1 MGREIN
7 RVPMDFAFPIG
18 ESYADA
24 MWLQHKATCPHS
36 GEPEFDHDDD
46 TCGGYSICPPE
57 GEGWQLWQ
65 TVSDGPISPVFAT
78 ADELIDWMC
87 QPDLDRVRPF
97 DTGPY
102 PDMPWAQGWKR
113 ETAERFVRG
122 PGWMP
127 SAMAVGGKMLTTDE
141 MAAELTKAK

>member
-7 RVPMDFAFPIG
+7 RVPLDFTFPIG

-24 MWLQHKATCPHS
+24 AWFQHKATCTHPNR
-36 GEPEFDHDDD
+36 HDKDFKHDED

-78 ADELIDWMC
+78 ADELIDWMS
-87 QPDLDRVRPF
+87 QPDDRGGDR
-97 DTGPY
+97 Y
-102 PDMPWAQGWKR
+102 PSHPWGQGWKR

-122 PGWMP
+122 AGWMP
-127 SAMAVGGKMLTTDE
+127 SAAIMDGKMLTADE
-141 MAAELTKAK
+141 MVELTKDK